1 MSRTWIA
8 VNLVLLMI
16 AAFLGWQVRLAKDR
30 FNADN
35 NLGRLQPTKDLKE
48 KMNQEGDVP
57 LLPPPKVISP
67 AEFAVIPE
75 KNLFSDTRAKE
86 EKVEVPVAVEI
97 PQLLQKPILVGVT
110 MSGSQRLAMIVDSA
124 AAGNARKTQTRR
136 VGDTYQGYTVTDITQ
151 NQMVL
156 EYGPRREVIPLFD
169 ASKHPVGG
177 GKTAIQPTR
186 IVAFGAGAAGAAPPG
201 ATISPNVA
209 AITGGPP
216 RPAGTA
222 NISPIGGSTSA
233 SGAQSGINRGSP
245 QQGKVAPATPNQT
258 APSWNESTDSQGRRV
273 IRTPFGD
280 VVRPNPPNE

>member
-16 AAFLGWQVRLAKDR
+16 VAFLGWQFRLVKDR
-30 FNADN
+30 FYAEN
-35 NLGRLQPTKDLKE
+35 NLARLQPATDLKD
-48 KMNQEGDVP
+48 KMNMEGEIP
-57 LLPPPKVISP
+57 PIPPPKVLSP

-97 PQLLQKPILVGVT
+97 PQLLQKPVLVGVT

-124 AAGNARKTQTRR
+124 AAGTARKTQTRR
-136 VGDTYQGYTVTDITQ
+136 IGDTYQGYTVTDITQ

-169 ASKHPVGG
+169 ASKRPAGG
-177 GKTAIQPTR
+177 GKTAIQATR

-201 ATISPNVA
+201 AVASPNAA
-209 AITGGPP
+209 AIAGAASRPPGTG
-216 RPAGTA
+216 
-222 NISPIGGSTSA
+222 NISPIGGSTSSA
-233 SGAQSGINRGSP
+233 GAQRGVNRPSP
-245 QQGKVAPATPNQT
+245 QQGRATPAAPTQS